1 MKKMRLFEGLNK
13 KDVSG
18 LIRNFSASNPD
29 VKINKI
35 FFVNVLRDARLVRA
49 CVFYEG

>member
-1 MKKMRLFEGLNK
+1 MRLFEGLSK

-18 LIRNFSASNPD
+18 LIRNFSSSNPD

-35 FFVNVLRDARLVRA
+35 FFVNVLRDPRLVRA
-49 CVFYEG
+49 CVFL